1 MIIEIPLYL
10 RGISLASCIA
20 APPMGSRMVQV
31 KLGRAKTAAEL
42 TKDCAAYV
50 ANPDMAYQF
59 GA

>member
-1 MIIEIPLYL
+1 
-10 RGISLASCIA
+10 
-20 APPMGSRMVQV
+20 MVQV

-42 TKDCAAYV
+42 AKDCVAYV